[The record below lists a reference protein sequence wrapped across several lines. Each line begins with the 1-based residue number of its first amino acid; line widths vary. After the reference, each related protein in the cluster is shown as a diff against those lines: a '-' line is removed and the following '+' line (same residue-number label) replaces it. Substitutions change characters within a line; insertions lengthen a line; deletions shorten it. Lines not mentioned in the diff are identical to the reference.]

1 MVAVERLGSGDHA
14 CLFFDSHEDRWALR
28 AAFATDG
35 LARGER
41 VMFFVGP
48 GTHEGEALDRLA
60 SFGVPVEGAADG
72 RGRVD
77 VIRTDPGYAPGIG
90 FDPVARTEYW
100 EAVSRET
107 SARGFTGLRTAGDM
121 AWAAAPEVDGEQL
134 VAYEAGLTPLLPA
147 MRFTAMCEY
156 DRAVFAGAA
165 APELMPGGMP
175 EGMPERVLATHPLT
189 VLPEPG
195 ALHASL
201 HTSMGAAPGTS
212 PPTSL
217 DASREG
223 DVLRLAGDA
232 DLATRGA
239 FERAVRR
246 PGPDVIDLTG
256 LGFIDAYCVQV
267 LLRLGGGVRL
277 ECTAAQARLLGLC
290 GAPGGGEGMVR
301 VRAGQGGRAARGGG
315 PG

>member
-28 AAFATDG
+28 AAFAADG

-60 SFGVPVEGAADG
+60 SFGLPVEGAADG

-156 DRAVFAGAA
+156 DRAVFAGTAA
-165 APELMPGGMP
+165 LERMP
-175 EGMPERVLATHPLT
+175 EEMPERMLATHPLT

-195 ALHASL
+195 ALH
-201 HTSMGAAPGTS
+201 
-212 PPTSL
+212 TSL

-246 PGPDVIDLTG
+246 PGPSVIDLTG

-290 GAPGGGEGMVR
+290 GAPGGAEGMVR